1 VRYVAL
7 GSSMAAGPGIRPRAN
22 GAPPQVE
29 ALDGSDVL
37 VTVTIGGNDVGYV
50 REVAE
55 SLREVGG
62 PVDDAL
68 RCPVARASR
77 AAAPQRGRH
86 ARGRRSGDGT
96 GRRRIVIVTNRRDP

>member
-29 ALDGSDVL
+29 GLDGSDVL
-37 VTVTIGGNDVGYV
+37 VTATIGGNDVGYM

-55 SLREVGG
+55 SLREVGDT
-62 PVDDAL
+62 VDDAL
-68 RCPVARASR
+68 RCPVAGASR
-77 AAAPQRGRH
+77 AAPQRGRH